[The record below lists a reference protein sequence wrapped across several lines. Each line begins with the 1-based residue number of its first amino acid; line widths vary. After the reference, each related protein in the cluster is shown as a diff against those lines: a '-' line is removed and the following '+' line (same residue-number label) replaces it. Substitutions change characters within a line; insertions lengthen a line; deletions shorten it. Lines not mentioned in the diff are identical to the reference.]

1 MRVLIVEDDE
11 FVANG
16 LKQGLQQLQYTVD
29 AATSAEEAAA
39 MIATEIFDMA
49 VVDIGLP
56 QADGLS
62 FVAKLRAAGNTLP
75 VLMLT
80 ARDSLDDTVKGLDVG
95 ADDYMTKPFRLPELG
110 ARMRALLRRSHDKA
124 DACIRHGT
132 LTLDTRSHTATYNN
146 GQALDLTRREW
157 LILEMLLMTS
167 PAAVSKDRLLQSL
180 AGWDKEITP
189 NAIEVHI
196 SRLRSKLEAVP
207 LSIRTIRGIGYRVDP
222 QPN

>member
-11 FVANG
+11 LVASG

-29 AATSAEEAAA
+29 GAASAEEATTL
-39 MIATEIFDMA
+39 MATELFDIA

-56 QADGLS
+56 RIDGLS
-62 FVAKLRAAGNTLP
+62 FVAKLRASGNTMP

-124 DACIRHGT
+124 DACIRHGA
-132 LTLDTRSHTATYNN
+132 LTLDTRSHTATFNN
-146 GQALDLTRREW
+146 GQALDLTKREW

-167 PAAVSKDRLLQSL
+167 PAAVSKERLLQGL

-196 SRLRSKLEAVP
+196 SRLRAKLEPIP

-222 QPN
+222 LPI